1 MDASKYTKRG
11 TGSEA
16 KDCFSNWCCPGR
28 LSWMTPIL
36 AAIVVSFSIFAFA
49 ASLIAFTSTR
59 FASSQNVYT
68 TSGTIQ
74 PTSMNQVLLSTG
86 PLAMT
91 LPNNMIEFIG
101 ASYNFACLTPGHT
114 ITILGGALP
123 TTFDGVNRRATCTL
137 AGAGFSIQVMNSLS
151 MRTFAVSSPGITF
164 SNP

>member
-1 MDASKYTKRG
+1 MDASKYNKRS

-16 KDCFSNWCCPGR
+16 RDCWNQWCCPGR
-28 LSWMTPIL
+28 CGWFTPVF
-36 AAIVVSFSIFAFA
+36 AAIVVTFSVFAFA

-59 FASSQNVYT
+59 FASTQNVYT
-68 TSGTIQ
+68 TSGPIQ

-101 ASYNFACLTPGHT
+101 ASYNFVCATPGHT

-137 AGAGFSIQVMNSLS
+137 AGAGFSIQVFNSLG
-151 MRTFAVSSPGITF
+151 MRTFAVSSVGITF
-164 SNP
+164 STP